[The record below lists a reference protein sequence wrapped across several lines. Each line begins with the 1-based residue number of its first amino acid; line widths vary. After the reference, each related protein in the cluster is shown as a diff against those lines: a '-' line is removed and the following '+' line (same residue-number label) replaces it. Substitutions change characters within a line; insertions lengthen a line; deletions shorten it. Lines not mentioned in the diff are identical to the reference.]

1 MLGTSTTHFCRVKA
15 HPSQGLLAGMKLGGV
30 AAVGGSLLGYA
41 GAAAIQEQ
49 VSQVA
54 KVPPGDR
61 DLPSNPPA
69 TTSTRTTR
77 PSPRSTSPHR
87 ERTQR
92 PRQRREGELW
102 TEDQEGVLRGVD
114 GEVYSPLLVG
124 SFKRRGVGVLCKS
137 AGSGGRGAEEREGLG
152 PSLGAGGT
160 KIGTRGKIMGTAVER
175 LEDRFLVGESGQST
189 CRARR
194 REPRRCDRLK
204 ICLSHKH
211 LLYLIC
217 LFSFYICAT

>member
-1 MLGTSTTHFCRVKA
+1 
-15 HPSQGLLAGMKLGGV
+15 MKLGGV

-49 VSQVA
+49 VSQLA

-69 TTSTRTTR
+69 TTSTRTTQ

-102 TEDQEGVLRGVD
+102 TEEEGHRGVD
-114 GEVYSPLLVG
+114 GEACSHLAVG
-124 SFKRRGVGVLCKS
+124 SSKRRGVGVLCKS

-152 PSLGAGGT
+152 RSLGAGGT

-175 LEDRFLVGESGQST
+175 LEDRILEGESGQST

-204 ICLSHKH
+204 MCFSHKH
-211 LLYLIC
+211 LLLLYLIC

>member
-1 MLGTSTTHFCRVKA
+1 MSKRHFCRVKA

-49 VSQVA
+49 VSQVG

-61 DLPSNPPA
+61 DLPSSNPPA

-77 PSPRSTSPHR
+77 PSLRSTSPHH
-87 ERTQR
+87 ERTRR
-92 PRQRREGELW
+92 PRQRLEGELW
-102 TEDQEGVLRGVD
+102 TEEEGRRGVD
-114 GEVYSPLLVG
+114 GEVCSHLVVG
-124 SFKRRGVGVLCKS
+124 SFKRRGVGVLCKC

-152 PSLGAGGT
+152 PSLAAGGM
-160 KIGTRGKIMGTAVER
+160 KIGTRGKMMGAAGER
-175 LEDRFLVGESGQST
+175 LEDRIILGGESGQST

-204 ICLSHKH
+204 MCLSHKH
-211 LLYLIC
+211 NLLYLIC